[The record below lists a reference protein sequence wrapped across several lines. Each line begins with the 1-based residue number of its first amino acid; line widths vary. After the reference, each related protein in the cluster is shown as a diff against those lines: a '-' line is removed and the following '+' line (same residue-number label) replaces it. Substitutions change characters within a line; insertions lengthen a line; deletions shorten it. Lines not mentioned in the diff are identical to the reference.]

1 VTPLKGCTA
10 QRDTGQILKRRI
22 RSLRHGINCYS
33 LHFLGAYKRIAKQA
47 LHVKEGES
55 ARDRTLKSTAEIKKF
70 TLLLYQDFIGNS
82 DTANSRPVKPQRVNE
97 ITRR

>member
-1 VTPLKGCTA
+1 M
-10 QRDTGQILKRRI
+10 DIGQILNQRI

-33 LHFLGAYKRIAKQA
+33 PHFLGAYKRIAKQA
-47 LHVKEGES
+47 MHGEEGES
-55 ARDRTLKSTAEIKKF
+55 VCDRALKSTPEIKKF